1 MDFTATARISFAI
14 SDEQLDDHLGSG
26 CGYWARNL
34 ERTQEENRWRV
45 DVFDPDSGE
54 EDGTYFFTS
63 ADAVEAFGR
72 CVENKSN
79 SGERL
84 FNKYTHSLFIRA
96 VGGLD
101 SEGLIDAGWI
111 DDEAGD
117 AWLQV
122 ILFDSVQWG

>member
-1 MDFTATARISFAI
+1 MR
-14 SDEQLDDHLGSG
+14 LLGAQPG
-26 CGYWARNL
+26 AYRG
-34 ERTQEENRWRV
+34 EDRWRV

-84 FNKYTHSLFIRA
+84 FSKYTHSLFVRA
-96 VGGLD
+96 VNGLD
-101 SEGLIDAGWI
+101 SEGRIDAGWI

-122 ILFDSVQWG
+122 ILFDSIQWG